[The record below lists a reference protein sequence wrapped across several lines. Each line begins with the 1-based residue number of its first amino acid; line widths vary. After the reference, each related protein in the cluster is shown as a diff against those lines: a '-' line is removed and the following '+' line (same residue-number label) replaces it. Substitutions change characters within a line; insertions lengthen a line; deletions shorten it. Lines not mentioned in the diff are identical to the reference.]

1 MLEMSI
7 NVCIGTD
14 GAASNNTLNLFK
26 EIHLISL
33 IHKGINEDAE
43 CITAYDAFKFATQN
57 GAKAF
62 GIQEEI
68 GILEEGMK
76 ADLVLIDIDKPQ
88 FYPRNNMISA
98 LAYST
103 SGEEVDTVIVDGKV
117 LMEGKVFTTI
127 DVEKVKYHVNRIS
140 SRINKRR

>member
-1 MLEMSI
+1 MEILKNKSVSVATNPTSNLKLANGIAPVKKMLEMSI

-62 GIQEEI
+62 GIQEELNI
-68 GILEEGMK
+68 EEG
-76 ADLVLIDIDKPQ
+76 
-88 FYPRNNMISA
+88 
-98 LAYST
+98 
-103 SGEEVDTVIVDGKV
+103 
-117 LMEGKVFTTI
+117 
-127 DVEKVKYHVNRIS
+127 
-140 SRINKRR
+140 